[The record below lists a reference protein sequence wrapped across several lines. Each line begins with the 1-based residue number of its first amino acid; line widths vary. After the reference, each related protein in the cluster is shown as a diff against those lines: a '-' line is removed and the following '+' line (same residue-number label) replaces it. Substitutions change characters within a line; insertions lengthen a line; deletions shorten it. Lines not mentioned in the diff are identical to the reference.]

1 MVYLLLLV
9 YEQEGLGIHINI
21 TTGRA
26 VPKGD
31 EEEREDNGGGSFESR
46 LIFSQPPLPA
56 LTEDFE
62 QDNSID
68 DETEDGSRNFRP
80 DARGRRRLDEERLVT
95 TPTGTV
101 RGEAFV
107 SPAGVEYYR
116 FDGIPYAE
124 PPVGVLRFR
133 PPVKKRPTARGVL
146 NSNRTAGAKCLQE
159 SITIF
164 HSTLKV
170 MYLAALSTA

>member
-21 TTGRA
+21 TTGRV

-46 LIFSQPPLPA
+46 LIFSQPLLPA

-62 QDNSID
+62 QDNSVD

-95 TPTGTV
+95 AEATTPPLLLEGCRV
-101 RGEAFV
+101 AV
-107 SPAGVEYYR
+107 
-116 FDGIPYAE
+116 
-124 PPVGVLRFR
+124 
-133 PPVKKRPTARGVL
+133 
-146 NSNRTAGAKCLQE
+146 
-159 SITIF
+159 
-164 HSTLKV
+164 
-170 MYLAALSTA
+170 